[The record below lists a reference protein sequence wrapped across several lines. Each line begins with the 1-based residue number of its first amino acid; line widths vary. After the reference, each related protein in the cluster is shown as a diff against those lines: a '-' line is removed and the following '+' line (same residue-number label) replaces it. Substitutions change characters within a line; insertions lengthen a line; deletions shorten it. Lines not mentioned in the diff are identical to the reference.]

1 MGGTTMQD
9 KKCPV
14 FVGGKRIW
22 SFPDL
27 IDLEGEKV
35 ERYDLATYEFS
46 LVIARMS
53 CSSRKPEI
61 ALNLEQSA

>member
-1 MGGTTMQD
+1 MQD

-53 CSSRKPEI
+53 CSSRKPE
-61 ALNLEQSA
+61 

>member
-1 MGGTTMQD
+1 MGGTTMED
-9 KKCPV
+9 KKCPA
-14 FVGGKRIW
+14 FVGGKRRG
-22 SFPDL
+22 SFSVL

-35 ERYDLATYEFS
+35 ARYDLATYEFS

-61 ALNLEQSA
+61 ALSLQQSA